1 VSTPPY
7 DPARDERVE
16 RVLLVLMGA
25 RLALAI
31 GGLAIGITLDAIGR
45 ETPATQWPG
54 FYVAV
59 ALSFVATLVYRPFV
73 GRIQRPR
80 AFAAI
85 NVATDLAL
93 VSALVLFSGGKDSVF
108 TFLYVAV
115 GLYAGV
121 LFPGAGAFGCAAA
134 GAFAYAGV
142 LLIGHRGWLGPGL
155 GSERFPVLITS
166 WAVHAS
172 ALLGA
177 AGLSG
182 FLSRELMRTGTAL
195 AERTQDLEQLRTL
208 HQRTVESLKSG
219 LLTTDL
225 EGSVTSFNQEAQ
237 RITGLTRPE
246 ALGRDLEEVLPGVRG
261 LRRNVAA
268 ADTGARARMQYAGP
282 GARLLHLGI
291 GAYVLRD
298 ASNAPIGE
306 VVIFQDVTDVVA
318 MERELRRSERLAAVG
333 ELSASIAHEIR
344 NPLAAISGS
353 IQVMQSNAAS
363 FAQRAQVSR
372 SEAEPSEDHRAGE
385 RRPEGETRADQS
397 RRLMEIVL
405 REVDR
410 LDRLIGDFLQ
420 FARPGEPQ
428 IELVPLAEL
437 VGEVLEMFEASRPA
451 KVRVECDLREGL
463 GVHADPGQLR
473 QVLWNLLVNAS
484 QAMPDGGGVRIEA
497 RPARGRAPQDDSSAG
512 RMDEEKPLWAEITVM
527 DQGVGIPRELVDR
540 VFDPFFTTKS
550 GGTGLGLAIVHR
562 VIAEH
567 RGVVRVERGAAGFRT
582 AIRISLPR
590 AELAS

>member
-1 VSTPPY
+1 VSS
-7 DPARDERVE
+7 PARDWPQRDERVE
-16 RVLLVLMGA
+16 RVLLVLMAA

-45 ETPATQWPG
+45 ETPATRWPG
-54 FYVAV
+54 FYIAV
-59 ALSFVATLVYRPFV
+59 ALCFVATLVYRPFV

-80 AFAAI
+80 LFAAI
-85 NVATDLAL
+85 NVATDLGL

-121 LFPGAGAFGCAAA
+121 LFPGLGALACAAS
-134 GAFAYAGV
+134 GTLAYALV
-142 LLIGHRGWLGPGL
+142 LVLGHRGWLGPEL
-155 GSERFPVLITS
+155 GADPFPVLVTS

-172 ALLGA
+172 ALFGA

-225 EGSVTSFNQEAQ
+225 DGRVTSFNQEAQ
-237 RITGLTRPE
+237 RITGLSRAE
-246 ALGRDLEEVLPGVRG
+246 ALGLDLEAVLPGVRA
-261 LRRNVAA
+261 LQTRSRVEA
-268 ADTGARARMQYAGP
+268 GARARMQYT
-282 GARLLHLGI
+282 ARGDRPLHLGI

-298 ASNAPIGE
+298 ASNAAHGE

-318 MERELRRSERLAAVG
+318 MERDLRRSERLAAVG

-353 IQVMQSNAAS
+353 IQVMQGNP
-363 FAQRAQVSR
+363 R
-372 SEAEPSEDHRAGE
+372 SEE
-385 RRPEGETRADQS
+385 S
-397 RRLMEIVL
+397 RRLMGIVL

-428 IELVPLAEL
+428 IELVPIAEL
-437 VGEVLEMFEASRPA
+437 VGEVLAMFEASRPEA
-451 KVRVECDLREGL
+451 VAVECAVHEGL

-473 QVLWNLLVNAS
+473 QVLWNLLVNAA
-484 QAMPDGGGVRIEA
+484 QAMPKGGAVRIEA
-497 RPARGRAPQDDSSAG
+497 HPRAPRASQDDRSAG
-512 RMDEEKPLWAEITVM
+512 RMDEQKPVWAEITVM
-527 DQGVGIPRELVDR
+527 DQGVGIPREIVDR
-540 VFDPFFTTKS
+540 VFDPFFTTKA

-567 RGVVRVERGAAGFRT
+567 RGMVRVERGPGAFQT
-582 AIRISLPR
+582 AIRLSLPR
-590 AELAS
+590 AEVGS